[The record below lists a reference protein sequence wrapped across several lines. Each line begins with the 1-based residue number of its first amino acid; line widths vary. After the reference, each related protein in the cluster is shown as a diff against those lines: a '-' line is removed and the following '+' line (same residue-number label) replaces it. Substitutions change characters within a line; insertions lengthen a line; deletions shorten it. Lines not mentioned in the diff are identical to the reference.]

1 MKKQIDIIRN
11 YLKEQQV
18 VRAYL
23 FGSSVRNET
32 SRDSDV
38 DLLLQPGPDMNLFS
52 FAKMK
57 LQLEELLQKPVDVVS
72 ENGLSPHIKPFIDQ
86 EKNLIYEK

>member
-1 MKKQIDIIRN
+1 MKKQINIIRN
-11 YLKEQQV
+11 YLKEQHV

-23 FGSSVRNET
+23 FGSSVRNEAAP
-32 SRDSDV
+32 DSDL
-38 DLLLQPGPDMNLFS
+38 DLLLEPGPDMNLFS

-57 LQLEELLQKPVDVVS
+57 LQLEELLEKRVDLVS

-86 EKNLIYEK
+86 EKILIYEK